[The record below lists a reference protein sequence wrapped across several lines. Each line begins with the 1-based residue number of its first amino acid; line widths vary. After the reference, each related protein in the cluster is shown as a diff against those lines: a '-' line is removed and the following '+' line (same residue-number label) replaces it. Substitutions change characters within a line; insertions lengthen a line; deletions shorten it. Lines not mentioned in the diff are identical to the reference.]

1 MCFELLGQQIAFSDF
16 YGISRSTMYNAALR
30 SARNANV
37 EVTNNFRARENKNR
51 ECSTTFTT
59 KNLRPCILASF
70 YSPRARSQ
78 SSRFWEGGKD
88 IFRGGR
94 FLFINFLRTQQNLGE
109 RQKFGGTA
117 PECVTTGLHTTPFQF
132 GTAIKKLRMTCCGDS
147 ERGEASGAPRSA
159 MGVDEDCSVPPDSV
173 PREVISQIGLSFNAL
188 LQRHQSQVCIFLLP
202 QGNWELMTVAS
213 TPLNYFLGKIT
224 KTFAFAGEG

>member
-1 MCFELLGQQIAFSDF
+1 MEFRDRQCTTLHCVRRETQMW
-16 YGISRSTMYNAALR
+16 RSLTV
-30 SARNANV
+30 SG
-37 EVTNNFRARENKNR
+37 RARTRIENVRQPLPQKI
-51 ECSTTFTT
+51 CAPVSLLVSTVLGLGASLQGFGRGEKTF
-59 KNLRPCILASF
+59 L
-70 YSPRARSQ
+70 
-78 SSRFWEGGKD
+78 G
-88 IFRGGR
+88 GGR